1 MNALLLRV
9 HLQWNYATVPSHQQM
24 IREELFVLLLLL
36 LSCIVLRRHM
46 GGCVGMNTRSTV
58 LLSPIGVVRW
68 VDGIA

>member
-1 MNALLLRV
+1 MLCFYAYTYDGTMLL
-9 HLQWNYATVPSHQQM
+9 YPSHQQM

-46 GGCVGMNTRSTV
+46 GGCEGMNMRSTV